1 MNYMKRAFVSVT
13 RNIGKTSLLFLIVLI
28 LGSVISGA
36 ISTNQATENM
46 ENHLI
51 SGMLPI
57 AMVNVDWEA
66 FWEYTEDYNA
76 RATNLTTEMI
86 RKIGALPYVES
97 YDYFI
102 NFSLFS
108 KFEHYEPEVE
118 DDRFSMGGIWS
129 PGIEHFGE
137 SFTMRGVQN
146 PNIMEMEQNLIELV
160 AGRVFTQDE
169 IENISTVAVIS
180 EEFAMLN
187 NLTVGSNMSFR
198 NLIFTLEAEMRSM
211 HGIDDGGLT
220 EEDLFVD
227 ESYDIEV
234 IGIFRPVSLPNTGDP
249 WMDMWATR
257 EIYNRIYVPNSF
269 GEVVLRF
276 SGEAFRE
283 LHPERFEDGDE
294 EFIWWE
300 NFFTL
305 YDPNDFPSFRAAVAN
320 MLPPYFRVMDSGSS
334 LRPVL
339 SALETMGGLTF
350 MVLVT
355 AVGAAILILTL
366 LIMLFLRDRRRE
378 VGIYLALGEK
388 KSKILS
394 QFLLEITVIAFLA
407 IVVALF
413 VGNLVAGGLSESM
426 LMNDIAAQQEEID
439 ERVSRGGHWDPF
451 AYMGFQTELPADEII
466 NSYDVSPT
474 PFVILLFFGVG
485 LGTVLLAT
493 VVPMIYVLRLNP
505 KSIML

>member
-1 MNYMKRAFVSVT
+1 
-13 RNIGKTSLLFLIVLI
+13 
-28 LGSVISGA
+28 
-36 ISTNQATENM
+36 
-46 ENHLI
+46 
-51 SGMLPI
+51 
-57 AMVNVDWEA
+57 
-66 FWEYTEDYNA
+66 
-76 RATNLTTEMI
+76 MI
-86 RKIGALPYVES
+86 
-97 YDYFI
+97 FFT

-108 KFEHYEPEVE
+108 RFEHYEPEDE
-118 DDRFSMGGIWS
+118 DDILGMGGRWS
-129 PGIEHFGE
+129 PGTSHFGE
-137 SFTMRGVQN
+137 AFVMRGVQN

-160 AGRVFTQDE
+160 AGRVFTRDE

-187 NLTVGSNMSFR
+187 NLTVGSSMSFR
-198 NLIFTLEAEMRSM
+198 NLIFTPEAEMRSM

-234 IGIFRPVSLPNTGDP
+234 IGIFRPLSFPNTGDP
-249 WMDMWATR
+249 WSDAWSTR
-257 EIYNRIYVPNSF
+257 MIHNRIYVPNSF
-269 GEVVLRF
+269 AEVVLRF

-283 LHPERFEDGDE
+283 LHPEMFEDGDE

-305 YDPNDFPSFRAAVAN
+305 YDPSDLPAFRVAVAN
-320 MLPPYFRVMDSGSS
+320 MVPPYFQVMDTGNS

-350 MVLVT
+350 MVLVV
-355 AVGAAILILTL
+355 AVGSAVLILTL

-388 KSKILS
+388 KTKIVS
-394 QFLLEITVIAFLA
+394 QFLLEITVIAFFA

-413 VGNLVAGGLSESM
+413 VGNIIAGSLSENM
-426 LMNDIAAQQEEID
+426 LMNDIAASQEEAD
-439 ERVSRGGHWDPF
+439 DRTRRGGQWDPF
-451 AYMGFQTELPADEII
+451 ANMGFQTDVPADEII

-474 PFVILLFFGVG
+474 LFVILLFFGVG